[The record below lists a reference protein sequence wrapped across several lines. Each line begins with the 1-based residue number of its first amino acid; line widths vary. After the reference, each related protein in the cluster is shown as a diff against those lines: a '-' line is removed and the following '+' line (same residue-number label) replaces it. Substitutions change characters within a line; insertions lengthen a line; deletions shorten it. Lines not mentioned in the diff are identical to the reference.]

1 MPLPEDTSRSS
12 VTAPLPVKPGGGHFA
27 SEDNASSRTTNDDGR
42 SVNAPKPVRVP
53 ELEPRRLGK
62 LWRRLLIGLVLLIVI
77 VYGAG
82 VVIFSNIY
90 YPGTTIAGA
99 DVSLVNAGSAEA
111 RIRSAVNRY
120 TLTIEGSGFS
130 WQYAPENADALI
142 SASAAAEAVLAQNEP
157 FKWPIM
163 LYEALTS
170 ANEQTASTS
179 LDLGE
184 QPDFSLFSSDFD
196 QAAFEESLGAAIDAF
211 NEGRSGTFDA
221 ASAFDGEQGAFT
233 VERARSNEKLNREN
247 VIALAELALSR
258 LDATASLDV
267 LGTDAFVPLNGNID
281 DEQLESV
288 CDSANQLLGT
298 QVTFQMGGT
307 EVASIDSS
315 TVAQWIVFDESLT
328 PSIDQEAVATW
339 AQDLAKSLTTVG
351 TERTYTREDGKEITV
366 SGGTFGWS
374 VDTEA
379 FSQLVL
385 DAVTQKQT
393 GSIDVPTS
401 REGDRYAGAGA
412 RDWGSYIDIDISEQH
427 ARYYDANGNVLW
439 ESNVIT
445 GNPNQ
450 GNSTPTGVYWLRAR
464 SRDVTLIG
472 KKDPETGEP
481 EYETPVSY
489 WMPFIG
495 SAVGLH
501 DASWQSEA
509 SFNDRNA
516 FRSVG
521 SHGCVNLPPAKAQ
534 ELFEMVSVGV
544 CVVVHY

>member
-1 MPLPEDTSRSS
+1 MPLPEDQARSS
-12 VTAPLPVKPGGGHFA
+12 VTAPLPIKPAGGHFA
-27 SEDNASSRTTNDDGR
+27 GSEKKPEDDRRGD
-42 SVNAPKPVRVP
+42 AGKKPDGDP
-53 ELEPRRLGK
+53 ERKPRRRGRLV
-62 LWRRLLIGLVLLIVI
+62 RRLLLGIVLLVGIA
-77 VYGAG
+77 YGAG
-82 VVIFSNIY
+82 VAVFSNIY

-99 DVSLVNAGSAEA
+99 DVSLVDSGSAAA
-111 RIRSAVNRY
+111 RIRSSVNRY
-120 TLTIEGSGFS
+120 TLTVEGAGFS
-130 WQYAPENADALI
+130 WQYAPEDPDELI
-142 SASAAAEAVLAQNEP
+142 SASAAAEATLAQNEP
-157 FKWPIM
+157 FKWPVR
-163 LYEALTS
+163 LYEAVTAPREQATS
-170 ANEQTASTS
+170 APLE
-179 LDLGE
+179 LGAE
-184 QPDFSLFSSDFD
+184 PDFSLFASDFD
-196 QAAFEESLGAAIDAF
+196 RAGFEESLGAAIDAF

-221 ASAFDGEQGAFT
+221 ASAYDAEQGAFT
-233 VERARSNEKLNREN
+233 VERARSNEKLNRDN
-247 VIALAELALSR
+247 IIALAELALSR
-258 LDATASLDV
+258 LDATVSLDA
-267 LGTDAFVPLNGNID
+267 LGADAFVPLNGSID
-281 DEQLESV
+281 DAHLESV
-288 CDSANQLLGT
+288 CEGANQLLGT

-307 EVASIDSS
+307 EVASIDNS
-315 TVAQWIVFDESLT
+315 TVAQWIVFDEALNA
-328 PSIDQEAVATW
+328 SIDQEAAGAW
-339 AQDLAKSLTTVG
+339 AQNLAKSLTTVG
-351 TERTYTREDGKEITV
+351 TERTYTREDGKEVTV

-374 VDTEA
+374 VDADTLT
-379 FSQLVL
+379 QLVL

-393 GSIDVPTS
+393 GSIDVPCA
-401 REGDRYAGAGA
+401 REGDRYGGAGA
-412 RDWGSYIDIDISEQH
+412 RDWGAYIDIDISEQH

-450 GNSTPTGVYWLRAR
+450 GNSTPTGAYRLRAR

-501 DASWQSEA
+501 DASWQSDA

-534 ELFEMVSVGV
+534 ELFDMVSVGV